1 MAADPEAS
9 GWAAVETLLLT
20 VEVNLDAMTR
30 VLGLTAKALRHLGE
44 AGVVIGTEDALVADC
59 AMLALRLRQLGQRMA
74 RAVDGARE
82 G

>member
-1 MAADPEAS
+1 MPDPEAE
-9 GWAAVETLLLT
+9 GWHAVQTLLLT

-44 AGVVIGTEDALVADC
+44 AGVAIGTEDELVRDC
-59 AMLALRLRQLGQRMA
+59 ALLALRLRQLGQRLG